1 METIDNTTLVTAT
14 GGNHHGWGSPPFVP
28 YGYAPAAPRWAYAG
42 GYAGAYMGYAPA
54 PMPARWAPMPA
65 AWWPAYR

>member
-14 GGNHHGWGSPPFVP
+14 GGHHHGPSGWGSPPFVP
-28 YGYAPAAPRWAYAG
+28 YAYAAAAPRWAYAG
-42 GYAGAYMGYAPA
+42 SYMGYAPA